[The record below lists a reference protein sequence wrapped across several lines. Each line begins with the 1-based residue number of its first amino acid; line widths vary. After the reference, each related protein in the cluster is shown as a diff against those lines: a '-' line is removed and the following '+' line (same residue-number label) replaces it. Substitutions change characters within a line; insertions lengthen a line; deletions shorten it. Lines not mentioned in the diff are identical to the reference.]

1 MGKLGDFAE
10 AGGGGGDEFELQL
23 RSTVESNGL
32 DDLKQQANC
41 CNDDRPEEEHRSE
54 ESNGSKQI
62 HDEDECSDNENDR
75 TTSNQH
81 NNQQQ
86 SELNSLSDH
95 ILSNDDKLDAYLV
108 QNEIL
113 TNSIKLFRS
122 EFRRLGF
129 SEKHWRYTS
138 FNKNFTLCSTYP
150 PYFIV
155 PAQFVDEDL
164 VEVAKFRHM
173 GRLPALV
180 YRHRNGA
187 VIVRS
192 SQPSVGLLGR
202 RSIEDERLLQL
213 IFANCVQDQSELLE
227 KSSAS
232 LSSILN
238 EIEQN
243 NQTNGSRAAKCDC
256 CDDGC
261 AEDQLADNDGAES
274 GIENGPENGVQNG
287 SENDATNDATNGDT
301 NGTTNDD
308 CSNGDCSNGIN
319 GDRGPDER
327 TEERTEEDKDNSAN
341 SNGAGSDSEDR
352 QEVDRT
358 AEQTN
363 GSARYPGCSCSCHQ
377 ARPEKTSPSSPTP
390 SLKLN
395 SKNCQPTSQGSKFF
409 SLPDKILENLMSYTG
424 SSYTPDSQTAS
435 ANRKLLILDA
445 RSFTVAFLNRA
456 FGGGSECSEYY
467 PNCEVDFLYLANI
480 HAVRT
485 AFFSL
490 KALIRPDHIRTENNQ
505 Y

>member
-10 AGGGGGDEFELQL
+10 AGGGDEFELQL
-23 RSTVESNGL
+23 RSANVEQNGNGFEDFKL
-32 DDLKQQANC
+32 QQQANC
-41 CNDDRPEEEHRSE
+41 CNGGLPEEDHHRSE
-54 ESNGSKQI
+54 AVEARSSKQI
-62 HDEDECSDNENDR
+62 PDEECSDSENER
-75 TTSNQH
+75 TTSNDNPYH
-81 NNQQQ
+81 SNQQQ

-243 NQTNGSRAAKCDC
+243 SLDKGSNFSGVAKGDCCSDC
-256 CDDGC
+256 CD
-261 AEDQLADNDGAES
+261 EDQTQPTDINGAA
-274 GIENGPENGVQNG
+274 NGAANGNCV
-287 SENDATNDATNGDT
+287 
-301 NGTTNDD
+301 
-308 CSNGDCSNGIN
+308 NGIN
-319 GDRGPDER
+319 GDRGQER
-327 TEERTEEDKDNSAN
+327 VEEDKDNSAN
-341 SNGAGSDSEDR
+341 SNDGPSSDNEER
-352 QEVDRT
+352 EEQRT
-358 AEQTN
+358 EEQAH
-363 GSARYPGCSCSCHQ
+363 GQARYPSCNCSCHQ
-377 ARPEKTSPSSPTP
+377 TGHPETASPSSPAP
-390 SLKLN
+390 SFKI
-395 SKNCQPTSQGSKFF
+395 SKNCQPSTQSSKFF
-409 SLPDKILENLMSYTG
+409 GLPDKILENIMSYT
-424 SSYTPDSQTAS
+424 SYTPDSNQTAGS
-435 ANRKLLILDA
+435 VGSPAAANRKLLILDA

>member
-1 MGKLGDFAE
+1 M
-10 AGGGGGDEFELQL
+10 
-23 RSTVESNGL
+23 
-32 DDLKQQANC
+32 
-41 CNDDRPEEEHRSE
+41 
-54 ESNGSKQI
+54 
-62 HDEDECSDNENDR
+62 
-75 TTSNQH
+75 
-81 NNQQQ
+81 
-86 SELNSLSDH
+86 
-95 ILSNDDKLDAYLV
+95 SNDDKLDAYLV

-129 SEKHWRYTS
+129 NEKHWRYTS

-213 IFANCVQDQSELLE
+213 IFANCVQDQTELLE
-227 KSSAS
+227 KSNAS

-238 EIEQN
+238 EIEHGGLER
-243 NQTNGSRAAKCDC
+243 TGGGLPTKCEC
-256 CDDGC
+256 CDDCRGN
-261 AEDQLADNDGAES
+261 DQTAR
-274 GIENGPENGVQNG
+274 
-287 SENDATNDATNGDT
+287 NGD
-301 NGTTNDD
+301 
-308 CSNGDCSNGIN
+308 SNGDANGACN
-319 GDRGPDER
+319 GRRKAD
-327 TEERTEEDKDNSAN
+327 EDKEDSAN
-341 SNGAGSDSEDR
+341 SN
-352 QEVDRT
+352 
-358 AEQTN
+358 N
-363 GSARYPGCSCSCHQ
+363 GNSGKEERSGHQARHPACSCHRE
-377 ARPEKTSPSSPTP
+377 AAGSPSSPAP
-390 SLKLN
+390 SFGI
-395 SKNCQPTSQGSKFF
+395 SKNCQPSTQSSKFF
-409 SLPDKILENLMSYTG
+409 GLPDKILENIMSYT
-424 SSYTPDSQTAS
+424 SYTPDSNNQPVGSAS
-435 ANRKLLILDA
+435 APAAANRKLLILDA

-490 KALIRPDHIRTENNQ
+490 KALIRPENIRTENNQ